1 MTTKP
6 KLGQNFLIDPSASH
20 AIVEALGDI
29 SAATVLEIGPGKGAI
44 TKLLAARAHRL
55 IAVELDPILAAQLRQ
70 QHTQVE
76 VLQQDILTTDL
87 STLAPNEKLIV
98 VGNLPYY
105 ITSQILLHLFEY
117 HQAIDRAVIM
127 VQREVADRIAAQP
140 GTRDYGLLTATTRL
154 YARVDNLF
162 TLPPTAFAPPP
173 DVYSTVLRLTFEPHF
188 EQLGVDPAEFV
199 PFLRQSFAQ
208 KRKTLANNLRFA
220 GFPPPKIAAA
230 FTGVNIPANIRA
242 EALALE
248 AAAKLFLALKAAE
261 DRATNH

>member
-6 KLGQNFLIDPSASH
+6 KLGQNFLIDPSASL

-44 TKLLAARAHRL
+44 TKLLATRAHRL
-55 IAVELDPILAAQLRQ
+55 IAVELDPTLAESLRQ
-70 QHTQVE
+70 HYPQVE
-76 VLQQDILTTDL
+76 VLQQDILTTDI
-87 STLAPNEKLIV
+87 SSLAAHEKLAV

-105 ITSQILLHLFEY
+105 ITSQILLHLFNH

-140 GTRDYGLLTATTRL
+140 GTRDYGLLTATTQL

-162 TLPPTAFAPPP
+162 TLPPSAFAPPP
-173 DVYSTVLRLTFEPHF
+173 DVHSTVLRLTFEPRY
-188 EQLGVDPAEFV
+188 QRLGVDPAEFV
-199 PFLRQSFAQ
+199 DFLKKSFAQ

-220 GFPPPKIAAA
+220 GIPPEAISGA
-230 FTGVNIPANIRA
+230 FAQAQIPAGIRA
-242 EALALE
+242 EALPLE
-248 AAAKLFLALKAAE
+248 NAAELFLALNNARRKT
-261 DRATNH
+261 R

>member
-6 KLGQNFLIDPSASH
+6 KLGQNFLIDPSASL

-29 SAATVLEIGPGKGAI
+29 SAATVIEIGPGKGAI

-55 IAVELDPILAAQLRQ
+55 IAVELDPILAEQLHQ
-70 QHTQVE
+70 QHTQVA

-87 STLAPNEKLIV
+87 STLAPDKRLAV

-105 ITSQILLHLFEY
+105 ITSQILLHLFNH

-140 GTRDYGLLTATTRL
+140 GTRDYGLLTATTQL

-162 TLPPTAFAPPP
+162 TLPPSAFAPPP
-173 DVYSTVLRLTFEPHF
+173 DVHSTVLRLTFEPRY
-188 EQLGVDPAEFV
+188 QRLGIDPAEFV
-199 PFLRQSFAQ
+199 AFLKQF
-208 KRKTLANNLRFA
+208 F
-220 GFPPPKIAAA
+220 
-230 FTGVNIPANIRA
+230 
-242 EALALE
+242 
-248 AAAKLFLALKAAE
+248 
-261 DRATNH
+261 